1 MKKIVLILASELC
14 LGAAA
19 VQAQDPAQ
27 QPTKDSTSIQ
37 PSQPATPAQPDQPSY
52 LKDMVKIEATEIP
65 AGLQATLQRD
75 QFKGWESGSVY
86 KNQTGDVYIVEI
98 NDAVENRTKAY
109 RFDASGKPIKE

>member
-1 MKKIVLILASELC
+1 MKKIVLILASAFC
-14 LGAAA
+14 LSAVA

-27 QPTKDSTSIQ
+27 EPSKDSTSIQ
-37 PSQPATPAQPDQPSY
+37 PSQPAQPDQPSY
-52 LKDMVKIEATEIP
+52 LKDMVKIQPTEIP
-65 AGLQATLQRD
+65 DGLKATLQRD

-86 KNQTGDVYIVEI
+86 KNQTGDVFIVEI